1 MIKEIDAILYKRK
14 DIKLYKNQIKA
25 IKTLLDLGGIEVKTG
40 EGKTLIIA
48 ALSIILLKEKFKE
61 KIFIVTTNDYLA
73 KRDFEEFEIIY
84 KDFNIKSCVNNMDNI
99 DEILNS
105 QIVYTSTNNLMFLYL
120 NSILNNEYKLNLDTV
135 IVDEADY
142 TLIDCANT
150 GCTISKGENL
160 SFLKE
165 ISKFKICNSL
175 IKTLNGTTNLNL
187 LNSNYDFVIDKLNEN
202 IFLTEFGIEHI
213 NKLIRKD
220 ITSDIEL
227 YGILLSVLKAKYIY
241 IKDID
246 YIVSDK
252 IIWID
257 NNNKRLMKS
266 CKKDINIQIALELKE
281 DIKISSK
288 GLEEIS
294 LSYQVF
300 FDLFKDKYFLSGTL
314 LEVENELKDLYGV
327 SVKKIKSN
335 FKSNIKISN
344 PVIFKEEENF
354 KYNILK
360 KIKEISPYPIVIF
373 EENDVKAKRIY
384 EFLESNNIKSNLL
397 LTSNYEDTELKLIQN
412 AGNLN
417 NILIT
422 TPLCS
427 RGVDIK
433 INEDLKNIGLTSIIL
448 FLPNN
453 DRVFRQIIGRVGRN
467 GFNGEVNC
475 FININDDYI
484 LKDYKDIDDDKLLKK
499 RNEILKK
506 KLIEEKN
513 NRRYLFTLDKLLYD
527 KYITIIN
534 SIKEIDLNIISK
546 KFLNESDINT
556 IDTLILN
563 NTRALIDKIFYNI
576 FLYNLN
582 ITFNEFKNEIYRI
595 GKEYNI
601 NDISYKGLYKFNYIL
616 NDEFNNYFYDLIL
629 ISLKSLCNLK
639 NINYK
644 KGVNVN

>member
-1 MIKEIDAILYKRK
+1 MVKEVDSILHKERNIHLYKS
-14 DIKLYKNQIKA
+14 QIKA
-25 IKTLLDLGGIEVKTG
+25 INKLLTFGGVEVCTG
-40 EGKTLIIA
+40 EGKTLVIA
-48 ALSIILLKEKFKE
+48 TSSIILLKQKKKE
-61 KIFIVTTNDYLA
+61 KIYIVTINDYLA
-73 KRDFEEFEIIY
+73 KRDYEETLFLFEN
-84 KDFNIKSCVNNMDNI
+84 FNLKSCVNNKDNI
-99 DEILNS
+99 NEILNS
-105 QIVYTSTNNLMFLYL
+105 DVIYTSTNNLMFLYL
-120 NSILNNEYKLNLDTV
+120 NSILSNEYMLNLDTV
-135 IVDEADY
+135 IIDEADY

-165 ISKFKICNSL
+165 ISKFKMCNSL
-175 IKTLNGTTNLNL
+175 IKSLTGTTYSSSSD
-187 LNSNYDFVIDKLNEN
+187 SNYDFFIDILNEN
-202 IFLTEFGIEHI
+202 VFFTEFGIEHI

-220 ITSDIEL
+220 ITTDIEL

-246 YIVSDK
+246 YIVSDE

-257 NNNKRLMKS
+257 NNNKRLMKN

-281 DIKISSK
+281 NIKISSK
-288 GLEEIS
+288 GLEEIN

-314 LEVENELKDLYGV
+314 LEVKDELKEIYGV

-335 FKSNIKISN
+335 FKSNIKIN
-344 PVIFKEEENF
+344 KTCIFREEEDF
-354 KYNILK
+354 KYKLLE
-360 KIKEISPYPIVIF
+360 KIKEVSPYPIIIF
-373 EENDVKAKRIY
+373 EENDIKAKKIY
-384 EFLESNNIKSNLL
+384 KLLEDNNIKSNLL
-397 LTSNYEDTELKLIQN
+397 LTCNYEDDELRLIQD
-412 AGNLN
+412 AGSLN

-433 INEDLKNIGLTSIIL
+433 ISENLKNIGLTSIIL

-453 DRVFRQIIGRVGRN
+453 DRIFRQIIGRVGRN

-484 LKDYKDIDDDKLLKK
+484 LRDIKDDKLLKK

-513 NRRYLFTLDKLLYD
+513 NRRYMFILDKLLYD

-534 SIKEIDLNIISK
+534 SISSIDLTIIGK
-546 KFLNESDINT
+546 KFLNELDINT

-563 NTRALIDKIFYNI
+563 NTRELIDKIFYNI

-582 ITFNEFKNEIYRI
+582 ITFNEFKNEIYKI

-601 NDISYKGLYKFNYIL
+601 NDMSYKGLYKFNYIL

-639 NINYK
+639 HINYK
-644 KGVNVN
+644 KGVNGN